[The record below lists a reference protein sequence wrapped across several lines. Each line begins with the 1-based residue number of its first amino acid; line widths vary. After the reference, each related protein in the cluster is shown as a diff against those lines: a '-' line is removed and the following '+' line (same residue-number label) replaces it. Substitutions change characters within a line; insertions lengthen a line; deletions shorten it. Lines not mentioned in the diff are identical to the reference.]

1 MHFFFYLKYNPV
13 YSKKSQQILQTD
25 GSGTGTFTSNITG
38 LSANNT
44 YYVRAY
50 ATNSVGTGY
59 GAEVSFST
67 FPIPDSTEIYKAAAI
82 GSWTVSAAAYP
93 NDPPYNLEL
102 YAGNAGNYIGQ
113 GGQPFPN
120 GGYIVTWT
128 ISKVDN
134 KYYLYEYGFWHPA
147 FNGLPRDN
155 LTFPITYFKTY
166 SDGGNG
172 LVETQT
178 YTKM

>member
-1 MHFFFYLKYNPV
+1 LHFFFYLKYNPV

-67 FPIPDSTEIYKAAAI
+67 FPI
-82 GSWTVSAAAYP
+82 
-93 NDPPYNLEL
+93 
-102 YAGNAGNYIGQ
+102 
-113 GGQPFPN
+113 
-120 GGYIVTWT
+120 
-128 ISKVDN
+128 
-134 KYYLYEYGFWHPA
+134 
-147 FNGLPRDN
+147 
-155 LTFPITYFKTY
+155 TYFKTY